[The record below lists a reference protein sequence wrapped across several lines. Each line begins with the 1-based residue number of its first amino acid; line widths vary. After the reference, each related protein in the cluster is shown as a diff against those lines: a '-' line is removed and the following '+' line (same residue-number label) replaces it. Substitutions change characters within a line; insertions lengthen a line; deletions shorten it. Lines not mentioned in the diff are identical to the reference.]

1 MPLMLFSLRRIIGW
15 LLPSLALAVSAGCGL
30 LPEIQDQT
38 EGWSANQLY
47 TTGKEALTE
56 GNYPD
61 AIRYYEILQ
70 ARYPFGRYAQQAAL
84 ETAYAYYQYD
94 EPDDAIST
102 LDRFIRTYPR
112 HPFVDYAYYLK
123 GLVNFYRTTSFLDRI
138 IPSDPTRTDSAAA
151 RQAFQDFDELVRRF
165 PESRY
170 AEDARQRMIYLHNN
184 LAAFEVNVADYYMR
198 RGAFVAAAGRARYVV
213 ETFGRAP
220 AVEDALAIMAEA
232 YIELGLVDLAQDAT
246 RVLAT
251 NVPDS
256 THLPRINQRLRQ
268 AGASSATVSA
278 S

>member
-1 MPLMLFSLRRIIGW
+1 
-15 LLPSLALAVSAGCGL
+15 LALLLLGATTGCSL
-30 LPEIQDQT
+30 LPELKDQT

-47 TTGKEALTE
+47 SAGKEALGE
-56 GNYPD
+56 SNYED

-84 ETAYAYYQYD
+84 ETAYAYYRYD
-94 EPDDAIST
+94 EPDSALSS
-102 LDRFIRTYPR
+102 LDQFIRTYPR

-138 IPSDPTRTDSAAA
+138 IPADPTRTDSAAA

-165 PESRY
+165 PESVY
-170 AEDARQRMIYLHNN
+170 TEDARQRMIYLHNN

-198 RGAFVAAAGRARYVV
+198 RGAYVAAVNRGSYVV
-213 ETFGRAP
+213 QNFPRAP

-232 YIELGLVDLAQDAT
+232 YIELGMLDLARDTT
-246 RVLAT
+246 RVLSS

-256 THLPRINQRLRQ
+256 AHLVRISQRLQ
-268 AGASSATVSA
+268 EADKVGKSGAA